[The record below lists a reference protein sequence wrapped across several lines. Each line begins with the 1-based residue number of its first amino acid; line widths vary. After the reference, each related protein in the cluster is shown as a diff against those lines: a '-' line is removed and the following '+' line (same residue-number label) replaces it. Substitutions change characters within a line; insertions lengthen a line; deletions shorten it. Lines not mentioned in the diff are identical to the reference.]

1 MYKWYCRIYQF
12 IFRLV
17 MYALPWREPKL
28 IRGAGALSSLPE
40 QLVNDQLE
48 RVLIVTDK
56 GIRSLGYADKLNELL
71 KTKHIQGIIYDNTVP
86 NPTIHNIEEAVK
98 LYSKHSCQAIIAI
111 GGGSPIDCAKAVG
124 ARIARPNK
132 TIPQLKGQLKIKKKL
147 PPLYAVPTT
156 AGTGSEATVAAVI
169 SNSETLEKYAI
180 NDLSLIPYAAILDPE
195 LTLKLPPHITSTTGM
210 DALTHAVEAFI
221 GGSTTRQTREQSKEA
236 VRLIFTYLEEAYVN
250 GYNIEAREKMMQA
263 AYLAGLAFT
272 RSYVGNIHAIAHT
285 LGGFYGV
292 PHGLANSVIMPYVL
306 KFYGST
312 VYQSLA
318 ELADAAGIVNKED
331 NIQVKAE
338 KFIAAIEQ
346 MNARMNIPTKI
357 CEIQEKDIPT
367 MVKRA
372 LSEANPL
379 YPVPKIM
386 NAEDMTSI
394 YKQLIEQ

>member
-1 MYKWYCRIYQF
+1 MYKWYCRVYQF

-17 MYALPWREPKL
+17 MYALPWRQPKL
-28 IRGAGALSSLPE
+28 IQGAGAFSSLPE
-40 QLVNDQLE
+40 LLVKDQLE

-56 GIRSLGYADKLNELL
+56 GIRSLGYVDKLNELL
-71 KTKHIQGIIYDNTVP
+71 KTKHIQAIIYDNTVP
-86 NPTIHNIEEAVK
+86 NPTIHNIEEAVR

-111 GGGSPIDCAKAVG
+111 GGGSPIDCAKGVG

-132 TIPQLKGQLKIKKKL
+132 TISQLKGQLKIRKKL

-236 VRLIFTYLEEAYVN
+236 VRLIFTYLEEAYAN

-312 VYQSLA
+312 VYKSLA
-318 ELADAAGIVNKED
+318 ELADAAGIANTED

-394 YKQLIEQ
+394 YKQLKEQ